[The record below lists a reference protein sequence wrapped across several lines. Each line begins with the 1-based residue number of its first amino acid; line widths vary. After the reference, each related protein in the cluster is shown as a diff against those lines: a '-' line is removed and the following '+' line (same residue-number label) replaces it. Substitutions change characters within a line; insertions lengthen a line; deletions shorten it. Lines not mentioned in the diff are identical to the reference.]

1 MITKPLNVEGVAK
14 KDYELLPK
22 DVYQVELL
30 DVELKEQQ
38 KYQSQDREEVLNF
51 TFVVIEEGKYYGRRI
66 WQTCSQKMAGG
77 QKQSNLY
84 KVLAALEAREFT
96 VEECQTPT
104 FLNDEAFMN
113 GQIGKQLR
121 LTIGQKT
128 SEMTGKLKNFID
140 SFLPVKTALPAYD
153 KSKSTT
159 EGPAEGQK
167 EINTE
172 EALSEV

>member
-30 DVELKEQQ
+30 DVEIKEQQ
-38 KYQSQDREEVLNF
+38 KYQSQEREEVLNF
-51 TFVVIEEGKYYGRRI
+51 TFVVIEEGKFYGRRI

-96 VEECQTPT
+96 VEECQNPA
-104 FLNDEAFMN
+104 FLNDEKFMN
-113 GQIGKQLR
+113 GQVGKQLR
-121 LTIGQKT
+121 LTVGQKT
-128 SEMTGKLKNFID
+128 SETTGKLKNFID
-140 SFLPVKTALPAYD
+140 SFLPVKATLPAYD
-153 KSKSTT
+153 KSKSSNGV
-159 EGPAEGQK
+159 EGENTK
-167 EINTE
+167 EIDTE
-172 EALSEV
+172 AALSEV